1 MDLIIGGAY
10 QGKLD
15 YAKENFSAEQV
26 FTCREDLPELDFS
39 ADTIDKL
46 ELFTLA
52 CVRSGTD
59 ARAFLEEKR
68 ECLESKIVICTDISQ
83 GVVPVDKENRIW
95 REMTGRV
102 LVYLAKE
109 AMTVTRVFCGLG
121 QRIKQNRA
129 KIKSQINLIR
139 HGITEGNKRRLYYGA
154 ADIPLAEEGIE
165 SLKKLVQEN
174 IYPGAENGDFYT
186 TGMKRTEQTLELI
199 YGKKEHETIDALRE
213 MDFGEFEMKSYEE
226 LKEVPGFIKWAEDNS
241 GTEKSPGGESRS
253 EFSARIHKGLK
264 TLIGKHR
271 LKELSV
277 RHNGKAAVTTMI
289 CHGGTIAA
297 IMEKSFPGRKEHFYK
312 WIPDPGHG
320 YTLTLEDGKIV
331 DYGEF

>member
-174 IYPGAENGDFYT
+174 IYPG
-186 TGMKRTEQTLELI
+186 
-199 YGKKEHETIDALRE
+199 
-213 MDFGEFEMKSYEE
+213 
-226 LKEVPGFIKWAEDNS
+226 
-241 GTEKSPGGESRS
+241 GESRS
-253 EFSARIHKGLK
+253 EFSARIHKELK